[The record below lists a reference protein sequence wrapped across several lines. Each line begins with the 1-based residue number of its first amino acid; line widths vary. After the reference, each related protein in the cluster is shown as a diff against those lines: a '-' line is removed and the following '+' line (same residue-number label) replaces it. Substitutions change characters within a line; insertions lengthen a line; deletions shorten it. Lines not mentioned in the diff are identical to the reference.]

1 MGSAANNIVGRV
13 RTCSNPG
20 ISPASVNVIARRFR
34 LAEGAAAPGQ
44 AAAAAPAPA
53 QTAAAAAPAATAP
66 AKANPAASAA
76 SKASA
81 AASTAAPA
89 ASKAAPA
96 AMKAASAAM
105 KAPASVAAA
114 AAAAAS
120 KSELYARLGVSEVI
134 FVEEMERCQA
144 DVGDFLLMEEG
155 DLKRRRIL
163 PEYIGYRS
171 GGG

>member
-1 MGSAANNIVGRV
+1 
-13 RTCSNPG
+13 
-20 ISPASVNVIARRFR
+20 
-34 LAEGAAAPGQ
+34 
-44 AAAAAPAPA
+44 
-53 QTAAAAAPAATAP
+53 
-66 AKANPAASAA
+66 
-76 SKASA
+76 
-81 AASTAAPA
+81 
-89 ASKAAPA
+89 
-96 AMKAASAAM
+96 MKAAAAAM
-105 KAPASVAAA
+105 KAPASVAAT

-120 KSELYARLGVSEVI
+120 KSELYARVSEVI